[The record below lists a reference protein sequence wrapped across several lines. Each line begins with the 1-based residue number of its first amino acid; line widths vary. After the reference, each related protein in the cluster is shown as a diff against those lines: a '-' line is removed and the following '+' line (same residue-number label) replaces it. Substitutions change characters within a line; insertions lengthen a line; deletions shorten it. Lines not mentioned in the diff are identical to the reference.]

1 MRTLLAVTLLAV
13 ASPAHPAVVGTS
25 SNGFEVQYTVDLVVP
40 PETTMSAFSNIGAWW
55 DPKHTYSSDAGNLRL
70 SLQPGGCFCERF
82 PEGGGV
88 EHMHVTYV
96 DPGKRIVMTGSL
108 GPLLYEA
115 TTGVMDVQVK
125 PTAAGSQLTLDYKV
139 AGFAGGGAAKMAPDV
154 DSVLTEQLKRFRKFA
169 TSRPRT

>member
-1 MRTLLAVTLLAV
+1 MRSFVALALLAI
-13 ASPAHPAVVGTS
+13 ASPAYSAVVSAS

-70 SLQPGGCFCERF
+70 NLQPGGCFCERF
-82 PEGGGV
+82 PDGGGV

-96 DPGKRIVMTGSL
+96 EPGKRIIMTGSL
-108 GPLLYEA
+108 GPLLYDA
-115 TTGVMDVQVK
+115 TTGVMEVQVK

-139 AGFAGGGAAKMAPDV
+139 AGFAKGGAEKVAPDV
-154 DSVLTEQLKRFRKFA
+154 DGVLADQLKRFRKFA

>member
-1 MRTLLAVTLLAV
+1 MRILLALTLLGV
-13 ASPAHPAVVGTS
+13 ASPAYPAVVS
-25 SNGFEVQYTVDLVVP
+25 ASPNGFEVQYTVDLVVP

-70 SLQPGGCFCERF
+70 NLQPGGCFCERF
-82 PEGGGV
+82 PHGGGV
-88 EHMHVTYV
+88 EHMHVSYV
-96 DPGKRIVMTGSL
+96 DPGKRIIMTGSL

-115 TTGVMDVQVK
+115 TNGVMDVQVK

-139 AGFAGGGAAKMAPDV
+139 AGFAKGGGDKMAADV
-154 DSVLTEQLKRFRKFA
+154 DSMLADQLRRFRTFA